1 MSDSTIEGMECVER
15 VRLVVL
21 DSVVTECDKKFPG
34 KEMGVMKRK
43 RRK

>member
-1 MSDSTIEGMECVER
+1 MTPLIEGMECVER

-21 DSVVTECDKKFPG
+21 DSVVTECDKKFLG
-34 KEMGVMKRK
+34 KVMGVMKRK

>member
-21 DSVVTECDKKFPG
+21 DSVVTEYDKKFLG
-34 KEMGVMKRK
+34 KVMGVMKRK